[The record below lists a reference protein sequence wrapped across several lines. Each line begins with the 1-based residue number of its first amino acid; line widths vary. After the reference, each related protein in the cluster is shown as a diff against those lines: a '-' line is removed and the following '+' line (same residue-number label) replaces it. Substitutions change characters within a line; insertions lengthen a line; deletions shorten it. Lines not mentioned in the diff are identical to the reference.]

1 MNIRVLLGFLRPHRR
16 TLALGL
22 VLGLLTTGTALVTPL
37 VTKWVLDSLSTSSA
51 LLTPVLW
58 LLVLVIAG
66 ATIGLAQWLLFGR
79 LGERVV
85 REARAHVAERIL
97 RARVGE
103 ITATPTGEVVT
114 RLTADPALLHGASS
128 GMVGLVNAVIG
139 LVGTLLLMGVLDLP
153 LLAVTMVSVVVVVL
167 LMGALLPRIG
177 RAEKAAQESVARMGA
192 VMEGATRAIRTVK
205 AARAEERLIDQV
217 VGHARTSE
225 GHAVNAARTSAWVWT
240 VSWTGVQLAVIAILG
255 IGAWRVSE
263 GLMSVTTLIA
273 FLLYA
278 FQLMGP
284 ITELSQHLTALQSG
298 IAAAARLRELD
309 RFEPESGARPAAQVA
324 AHAVGAPH
332 PASVGTAQVVVRDR
346 PAPDVPVLELRGVCA
361 RYAPSGP
368 DVVHALD
375 LVIPRRG
382 HVALVGPSGAGKTT
396 VLSLLLRF
404 LEPVA
409 GEVRLDGR
417 PYAEWSPQQVR
428 SRIGY
433 VEQETPVI
441 PGTIGDNVRFAHPDA
456 TEEEVARALAAVRLT
471 EAVDAL
477 PEGLDTS
484 LEGDRLSGGQRQRI
498 AVARAILRTPEV
510 LLLDEPT
517 AQVDGITERALQD
530 CIADLSAR
538 AAVVTIAHRLSTI
551 LDADH
556 IVVMEAGRIRA
567 AGTHT
572 ELLATDDL
580 YRELVAALRIREEV
594 VALA

>member
-153 LLAVTMVSVVVVVL
+153 LLAVTMVSVVVVAL

-309 RFEPESGARPAAQVA
+309 RFEPESGARPAAR
-324 AHAVGAPH
+324 
-332 PASVGTAQVVVRDR
+332 VGTAEVVVRDR

-428 SRIGY
+428 SRIAY

-530 CIADLSAR
+530 CIADLASR
-538 AAVVTIAHRLSTI
+538 AAVITIAHRLSTI

-556 IVVMEAGRIRA
+556 IVVLDAGRIRA

-572 ELLATDDL
+572 ELLAADDL
-580 YRELVAALRIREEV
+580 YGELVAALRIREEV